1 MTRDTEKAIQLYREA
16 RANRLEIERAMRVQR
31 WINRAIYATS
41 AAIVAIMLGL
51 IVGPALLKMAAY
63 TVNVT
68 TAVTGGM

>member
-1 MTRDTEKAIQLYREA
+1 MTNDTEKTIQLYREA
-16 RANRLEIERAMRVQR
+16 RANRLEIERAMRIQR

-41 AAIVAIMLGL
+41 AAIVAILLGL

-63 TVNVT
+63 IVNMT